1 MSTRRVIVNAD
12 DLGRSHG
19 INQGVAMAHESGVVT
34 SASLMVRW
42 PAAIEAAALARS
54 MPRLSVGL
62 HVDLWE
68 WVYRGVG
75 WEQVYAVVEE
85 DPEAIT
91 SESRRQLARFRALLG
106 RDPSHLDSHQNAHRW
121 EPVRSVLVALAGEL
135 GVPLRHCTPEI
146 EYRGDYYGQTAK
158 GEPLAGALTFDA
170 LHSIVR
176 SLARGTSELGCH
188 PALAVDFES
197 SYGAE
202 RLLELEVLGSPRAR
216 EAFEAEDVSLV
227 SFEQALGHVPTPD
240 CSPTLARPRAGSSV
254 GRAGDF

>member
-12 DLGRSHG
+12 DFGRSHG
-19 INQGVAMAHESGVVT
+19 INQGVGIAHERGVVT

-42 PAAIEAAALARS
+42 PGATEAAVLARS

-62 HVDLWE
+62 HIDLWE
-68 WVYRGVG
+68 WVYGRGG
-75 WEQVYAVVEE
+75 WEQVYAVVDE
-85 DPEAIT
+85 DPAAVT

-106 RDPSHLDSHQNAHRW
+106 REPSHLDSHQNAHRW

-135 GVPLRHCTPEI
+135 GVPLRHCTPRI

-158 GEPLAGALTFDA
+158 GEPLAGSLAFDA

-176 SLARGTSELGCH
+176 SLAPGTSEVGCH

-202 RLLELEVLGSPRAR
+202 RLVELETLCSPEAR
-216 EAFEAEDVSLV
+216 EMFEAEDVSLV
-227 SFEQALGHVPTPD
+227 SFDQALDDAPLPD
-240 CSPTLARPRAGSSV
+240 RVPTLARPRAGS
-254 GRAGDF
+254 

>member
-1 MSTRRVIVNAD
+1 MSARRVIVNAD
-12 DLGRSHG
+12 DFGRSRG
-19 INQGVAMAHESGVVT
+19 INRGVAMAHETGVVT

-62 HVDLWE
+62 HVDVWE
-68 WVYRGVG
+68 WVYRGG
-75 WEQVYAVVEE
+75 RWEQVYAVAEE
-85 DPEAIT
+85 DPEAVT
-91 SESRRQLARFRALLG
+91 SESRRQLTRFRTLLG

-121 EPVRSVLVALAGEL
+121 EPVRSVLVALADDL

-146 EYRGDYYGQTAK
+146 EHRGDYYGQTAK

-202 RLLELEVLGSPRAR
+202 RMVELEMLRSPRVR
-216 EAFEAEDVSLV
+216 EMFEAEDVSLV
-227 SFEQALGHVPTPD
+227 NFDQALGRVPTPD
-240 CSPTLARPRAGSSV
+240 RGPYTGSTAG
-254 GRAGDF
+254 R